1 MTRSTAGQ
9 LGFTLIE
16 TVLALSITAVLLVVV
31 FSALRLGFS
40 SWERSETVL
49 ERSSLK
55 RNVVY
60 RLEREAASAYPFLM
74 KSDENKLAFFGS
86 EKAVGFVTAAS
97 TPSSIPG
104 PKWVYFVSREE
115 GLNVY
120 EKPLT
125 RDDFPSFEGGV
136 LAEMEPEIREI
147 RFQYM
152 GPDGQ
157 SNFWEPVKDKFP
169 RALKAQILLRNEDR
183 LTITVPVGVG
193 YWQTALSQGKE

>member
-1 MTRSTAGQ
+1 MTSSKSGQ

-31 FSALRLGFS
+31 FSALRLGIS
-40 SWERSETVL
+40 SWERSESVL
-49 ERSSLK
+49 ERASLK

-86 EKAVGFVTAAS
+86 EKAVGFLTVAS

-104 PKWVYFVSREE
+104 PRWVYFVSGEE
-115 GLNVY
+115 GLKVY

-125 RDDFPSFEGGV
+125 ADDFPSFEGGA
-136 LAEMEPEIREI
+136 LAETEPEVREI
-147 RFQYM
+147 RFEYM

-157 SNFWEPVKDKFP
+157 SSFWEPGKDKFP
-169 RALKAQILLRNEDR
+169 RALKAQILLRNEDM
-183 LTITVPVGVG
+183 LTITVPVGAG
-193 YWQTALSQGKE
+193 YWQSALSRGKE